1 MVSMSNVIRIVM
13 MLPQVAQRLSAQG
26 PGHALHGG
34 GAGAGDP
41 MGGPGP
47 EYYDMCG
54 PSYYDA
60 YDELGYQ
67 VHV

>member
-1 MVSMSNVIRIVM
+1 M
-13 MLPQVAQRLSAQG
+13 AQRLTAQG

-34 GAGAGDP
+34 GAGPSDP
-41 MGGPGP
+41 MGGP
-47 EYYDMCG
+47 EYYDMFG